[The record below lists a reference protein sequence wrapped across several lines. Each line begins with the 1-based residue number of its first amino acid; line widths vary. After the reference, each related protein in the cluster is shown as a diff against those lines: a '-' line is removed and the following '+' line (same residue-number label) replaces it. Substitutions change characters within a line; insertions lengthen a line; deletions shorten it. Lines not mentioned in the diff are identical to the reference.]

1 MTIFDWVNNVLV
13 HKKHWDSFTEDEQ
26 KKFSPFIINRWL
38 SMDKDFIK
46 IFEETQAL
54 MHGHFIL
61 SSGLH
66 SDTYFQCAK
75 VLQYPKYLSM
85 FGEILSNHFS
95 HLDID
100 KVISPAIGGIVL
112 GTEVGR
118 QLNKKTIFS
127 ERSEGKMK
135 LRRGFN
141 INENEKI
148 LIIEDVLSTGGSIK
162 EVIDLIAQFKG
173 NVVGVGVIVDRSLS
187 PVFIHDNFFSI
198 TSQKAKIFDK
208 DNIPS
213 ELQGVPAIKPGSNV

>member
-1 MTIFDWVNNVLV
+1 
-13 HKKHWDSFTEDEQ
+13 
-26 KKFSPFIINRWL
+26 
-38 SMDKDFIK
+38 MDKDFIK

-54 MHGHFIL
+54 MYGHFIL

-127 ERSEGKMK
+127 ERSDGKMK

-141 INENEKI
+141 INQNEKI

-162 EVIDLIAQFKG
+162 EVIDLIAKFKG

-187 PVFIHDNFFSI
+187 PVFIHNNFFSI

-213 ELQGVPAIKPGSNV
+213 ELQEIPAIKPGSNV

>member
-1 MTIFDWVNNVLV
+1 
-13 HKKHWDSFTEDEQ
+13 
-26 KKFSPFIINRWL
+26 
-38 SMDKDFIK
+38 MDKDFIK
-46 IFEETQAL
+46 VLEETQAL
-54 MHGHFIL
+54 MRGHFIL

-127 ERSEGKMK
+127 ERSDGKMK

-213 ELQGVPAIKPGSNV
+213 ELEGVPAIKPGSNV

>member
-1 MTIFDWVNNVLV
+1 
-13 HKKHWDSFTEDEQ
+13 
-26 KKFSPFIINRWL
+26 
-38 SMDKDFIK
+38 MDKDFIK

-54 MHGHFIL
+54 MYGHFIL

-127 ERSEGKMK
+127 ERSDGKMK

-162 EVIDLIAQFKG
+162 EVIDLIAKFKG

-187 PVFIHDNFFSI
+187 PVFIHNNFFSI

-213 ELQGVPAIKPGSNV
+213 ELQEIPAIKPGSNV

>member
-1 MTIFDWVNNVLV
+1 
-13 HKKHWDSFTEDEQ
+13 
-26 KKFSPFIINRWL
+26 
-38 SMDKDFIK
+38 MDKDFIK

-127 ERSEGKMK
+127 ERSDGKMK

-141 INENEKI
+141 INEKEKI

-187 PVFIHDNFFSI
+187 PVFIHNNFFSI

-213 ELQGVPAIKPGSNV
+213 ELQEIPAIKPGSNV